1 VGLGVVYTRTIQDSV
16 LTLSASGWTYN
27 NVFVL
32 YDYQTESLWYPMTDQ
47 VNFTTPLV
55 CVSGFFADEKLAEIP
70 STKTIWQAWKSSQ
83 PNTKFMKP

>member
-1 VGLGVVYTRTIQDSV
+1 MYTRVIQDSV

-32 YDYQTESLWYPMTDQ
+32 YDNQTESLWYPMTDQ
-47 VNFTTPLV
+47 EKFSTPLV
-55 CVSGFFADEKLAEIP
+55 CVSGYFADKKLMELP
-70 STKTIWQAWKSSQ
+70 SQKTNWQAWKAAN